1 MAKVTMAE
9 QLIRIGTRGS
19 ALAMFQSNMVKAA
32 LEKHNAAVK
41 VELVEIRTSGDWS
54 PAMGETRLSAQDG
67 GKGLFCKEIEQAL
80 FEKRIDIGVHSLK
93 DMPAYLP
100 DSLVMNHY
108 MRREDPRDVFVSY
121 KYKSID
127 DLPEGALVGTSSVRR
142 QSFLLHKRPDL
153 KVVPFRG
160 NVPTRLEKVAA
171 GQVDATFLAR
181 AGLNRLG
188 LYDDQFTTLDVDGFL
203 PACGQGIVAIECRAE
218 DRDLQRCLDP
228 LQCEETA
235 IIAAAERAIL
245 KTLDGSCRTPIGG
258 YCIIKDG
265 KLQVDAQ
272 IGAEDGSEI
281 WHEAGISDKVSITAA
296 LALGTQLAL
305 KIKARAPSDIFLED
319 YECG

>member
-1 MAKVTMAE
+1 
-9 QLIRIGTRGS
+9 
-19 ALAMFQSNMVKAA
+19 
-32 LEKHNAAVK
+32 
-41 VELVEIRTSGDWS
+41 
-54 PAMGETRLSAQDG
+54 
-67 GKGLFCKEIEQAL
+67 
-80 FEKRIDIGVHSLK
+80 
-93 DMPAYLP
+93 MPAYLP

-188 LYDDQFTTLDVDGFL
+188 LYDNQFTTLDVDGFL

-281 WHEAGISDKVSITAA
+281 WHEAGVSDEVSITAA